1 MTRLW
6 HLFMLAVLSVAHG
19 ISLGLQMAVNMGKG
33 LKGLRANGGEQ
44 FCVFA
49 FDLGA
54 REIVPKPS
62 EVKRASLPMCTK
74 RDGFDWTWDAAFY
87 GMTARNHTEKVLLQ
101 NMLDW
106 ASGYRT
112 FNQGQNP
119 KKLFIYSFL
128 IPCECDGEFG
138 MCAENLE
145 KNILRLHKF
154 FNLEEVYI
162 SWSND
167 GPKPGDTACANIR
180 FKTLKDS
187 KLLKVVEYG
196 KVSIAG

>member
-1 MTRLW
+1 
-6 HLFMLAVLSVAHG
+6 
-19 ISLGLQMAVNMGKG
+19 
-33 LKGLRANGGEQ
+33 
-44 FCVFA
+44 
-49 FDLGA
+49 
-54 REIVPKPS
+54 
-62 EVKRASLPMCTK
+62 
-74 RDGFDWTWDAAFY
+74 
-87 GMTARNHTEKVLLQ
+87 MTARNHT
-101 NMLDW
+101 DW
-106 ASGYRT
+106 ASGYGT

-128 IPCECDGEFG
+128 IPCDCDGEFG
-138 MCAENLE
+138 MCAESLE

-154 FNLEEVYI
+154 FKLEEVYI

-167 GPKPGDTACANIR
+167 GPRPGDTACANNR